1 MEFHQVIAISIVI
14 ALAFVIDST
23 VKLFR
28 FRRRNKITQAPWQF
42 RDIKI
47 LKRPNDYPLEEA
59 RLTAKNWISS
69 AVLFGLI
76 VVFLLTSPESLRNP
90 NSATSPPSVGERS
103 AD

>member
-28 FRRRNKITQAPWQF
+28 FRRRNKITQAPWQL

-69 AVLFGLI
+69 AVLLGLI
-76 VVFLLTSPESLRNP
+76 VVFLLTSPERLRNP
-90 NSATSPPSVGERS
+90 DSVTSPPRAESR
-103 AD
+103 